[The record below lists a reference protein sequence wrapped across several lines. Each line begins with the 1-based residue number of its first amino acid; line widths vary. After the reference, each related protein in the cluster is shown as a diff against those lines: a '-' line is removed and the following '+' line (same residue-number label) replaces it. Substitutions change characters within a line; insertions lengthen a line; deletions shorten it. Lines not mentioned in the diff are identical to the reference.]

1 MAQFQI
7 VVGCFAQVIREA
19 HRMVVNICSDVIKLL
34 LFPDYILLQRTC
46 ILPYVGKHLTLRG
59 GSDFEGVGGI

>member
-46 ILPYVGKHLTLRG
+46 ILRYLPL
-59 GSDFEGVGGI
+59 GV